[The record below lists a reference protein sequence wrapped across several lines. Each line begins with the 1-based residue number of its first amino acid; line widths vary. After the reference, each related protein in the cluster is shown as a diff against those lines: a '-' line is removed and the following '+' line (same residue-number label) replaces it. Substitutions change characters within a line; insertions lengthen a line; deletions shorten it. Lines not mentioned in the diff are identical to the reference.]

1 VRFEQYK
8 RYKET
13 LYAICHSVVLH
24 MINIKIKLRNLLSLN
39 DGAHLIYQLAQI
51 AFADVNLLH
60 STSMLKHK
68 SKNRTVY
75 KI

>member
-1 VRFEQYK
+1 
-8 RYKET
+8 
-13 LYAICHSVVLH
+13 